1 MISGVKIASTGQV
14 EPLNAS
20 NYCNGVH
27 DNADY
32 VNNAEFM
39 SGSSSVDVT
48 EGWSQPLKMMLLAVV
63 GTRKLTSDLFVK

>member
-1 MISGVKIASTGQV
+1 MINGVKIASTGQV

-39 SGSSSVDVT
+39 SACQAPRRLM
-48 EGWSQPLKMMLLAVV
+48 SQRGGLNLSK
-63 GTRKLTSDLFVK
+63 